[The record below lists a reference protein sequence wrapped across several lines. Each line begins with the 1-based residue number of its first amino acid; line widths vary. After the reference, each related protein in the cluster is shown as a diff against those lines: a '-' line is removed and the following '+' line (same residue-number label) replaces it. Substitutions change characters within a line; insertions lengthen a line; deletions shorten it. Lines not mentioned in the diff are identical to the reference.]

1 MSNLLGL
8 FAFKLLS
15 IGNQHF
21 ALNNK
26 SILRK
31 KLGEIG
37 QNMILLYLLKI
48 ERSLAGLDAAR
59 GEVLHHGRPQQR
71 ATFSL
76 CGSKRKMHNDG

>member
-8 FAFKLLS
+8 FAFKLFS

-37 QNMILLYLLKI
+37 QNMILLSGAPEI
-48 ERSLAGLDAAR
+48 Q
-59 GEVLHHGRPQQR
+59 LHGTDTIQ
-71 ATFSL
+71 
-76 CGSKRKMHNDG
+76 